1 MSGGVAPNVIP
12 PNAGAEL
19 MFRTVGDYR
28 EVRDQLEDAIG
39 SCAVID
45 DVLVVPPV
53 RLHTVP
59 GFETAVFAYT
69 TDVPFLDAWG
79 TPMLLGPGS
88 ITVAHTD
95 EEHLDLAELFRA
107 VDCYESLIATT

>member
-1 MSGGVAPNVIP
+1 MCI
-12 PNAGAEL
+12 
-19 MFRTVGDYR
+19 
-28 EVRDQLEDAIG
+28 RD
-39 SCAVID
+39 S
-45 DVLVVPPV
+45 
-53 RLHTVP
+53 
-59 GFETAVFAYT
+59 AYT